1 MATALE
7 RKTKNKP
14 GRNGKPEPT
23 WVIATFFPL
32 QGDWTEEEYLALD
45 RNCEPRLIE
54 LNNGFLEILPMPD
67 MFHQDIMQF
76 LFLALNGFVRGL
88 QIGRVYVA
96 PMPVKLWTKQMREP
110 DIVFLASH
118 RIKNKRKP

>member
-1 MATALE
+1 MRTATQQHK
-7 RKTKNKP
+7 RRHSS
-14 GRNGKPEPT
+14 RNGLGQPT
-23 WVIATFFPL
+23 WDIALMYPL

-45 RNCEPRLIE
+45 RDSEPRLIE
-54 LNNGFLEILPMPD
+54 LNDGVLEILPMPD
-67 MFHQDIMQF
+67 MFHQDIVQF
-76 LFLALNGFVRGL
+76 LFIALVNFLKDL

-118 RIKNKRKP
+118 RIKDKR